1 MKKLFQ
7 GIERSSLRCMMPP
20 VRLGAYLFLF
30 CALFSPAPAQDQ
42 GLPVG
47 GNWTV
52 YRAEDKM
59 TAAQKARFELLADNG
74 GGDDRAKITLFC
86 TNGKL
91 SLADFRPNMRIAP
104 PNRASFW
111 GKPQMN
117 VMVRVDSSHS
127 RHNWNWVNG
136 HFLAMDEDTTR
147 QMIGSQI
154 FKVQFQTP
162 QGPQIAEFSPGGI
175 DLAEVKK
182 SCGLKPEK
190 P

>member
-1 MKKLFQ
+1 M
-7 GIERSSLRCMMPP
+7 
-20 VRLGAYLFLF
+20 
-30 CALFSPAPAQDQ
+30 
-42 GLPVG
+42 
-47 GNWTV
+47 V

-59 TAAQKARFELLADNG
+59 TAAQKVRFELLADNG

-91 SLADFRPNMRIAP
+91 SLADFRPNMRMAP

-111 GKPQMN
+111 GRPQMN
-117 VMVRVDSSHS
+117 VLVRVDSSHS
-127 RHNWNWVNG
+127 KHNWNWVNG

-154 FKVQFQTP
+154 FKVQFESP
-162 QGPQIAEFSPGGI
+162 QGSQIAEFSPGGI
-175 DLAEVKK
+175 DLAVVKK
-182 SCGLKPEK
+182 SCSLKPQK